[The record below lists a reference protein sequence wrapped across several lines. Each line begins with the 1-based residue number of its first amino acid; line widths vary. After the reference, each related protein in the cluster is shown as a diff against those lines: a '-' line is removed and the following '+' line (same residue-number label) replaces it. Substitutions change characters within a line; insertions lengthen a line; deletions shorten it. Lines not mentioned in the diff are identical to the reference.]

1 MMVPMRCAFVAV
13 CGVLC
18 ALASA
23 AGANGH
29 IGVSPALLVVDNTQT
44 LTLSVHN
51 DLDRPMTGLA
61 VVAPPDLRIVGA
73 ETEPAWQS
81 VVEGDTV
88 TWTGGPLAP
97 NTGAAFALDMAVDEA
112 AAAGPVQLQA
122 EQLYASNGKLPW
134 PISLTMVPEED
145 EDHSSRGRSSRGSSC
160 WQQPGSLRS
169 PWYAVT
175 AHFKRDSGGRC

>member
-23 AGANGH
+23 AGAYGH
-29 IGVSPALLVVDNTQT
+29 IGVSPGLVIVGNTQT

-112 AAAGPVQLQA
+112 AAAGPVRLEA
-122 EQLYASNGKLPW
+122 DQLYADNGKRPW
-134 PISLTMVPEED
+134 PISLTVVPAD
-145 EDHSSRGRSSRGSSC
+145 EDSQLVIWASVAGIFVLATAAIIAVAVLRQGRTLQER
-160 WQQPGSLRS
+160 
-169 PWYAVT
+169 
-175 AHFKRDSGGRC
+175 